1 MKIAVVI
8 PTYWGELNGDEEV
21 IFDHP
26 TPLYTEGTLGRLL
39 KNLAT
44 FEEMKD
50 IPVYIIGISNKE
62 ELRDSVEKYLE
73 KYLEPYKEKL
83 NIELYSN
90 SFLMECI
97 SKLGDKKSL
106 SYLFDFKGYSQV
118 RNFSLLPVIMN
129 DIDVAIFL
137 DDDEIIEDRD
147 YFTKAVEYINKDTK
161 YGKVYGKAG
170 YYINGDTYILSTE
183 KIPVWNYGGWNKVKY
198 MNEAFERLI
207 EANERLLPTALALGG
222 NMVLSKEIMREIC
235 YDVHV
240 HRGEDMDYLFNAKMF
255 NYTILFDNELKIT
268 HLPPQSGSLEWKRAR
283 ADFYRFKYI
292 RRKLKAL
299 KEHTDLQQISIET
312 LMPYPGVFMQDDFEV
327 RAKDYTILLGMHYLS
342 KGDIENYKN
351 TMENI
356 KVIYSS
362 DNEGFDP
369 ILEYKQQRQDW
380 KTLIS
385 ILCK

>member
-8 PTYWGELNGDEEV
+8 PTYWGELNGNEEV

-39 KNLAT
+39 ENLAT

-62 ELRDSVEKYLE
+62 KLRDSVENYLE

-83 NIELYSN
+83 NVEIYSN
-90 SFLMECI
+90 SFLKECI
-97 SKLGDKKSL
+97 NKLGDKKSL

-118 RNFSLLPVIMN
+118 RNFSLIPVIMN
-129 DIDVAIFL
+129 DIDIAIFL

-147 YFTKAVEYINKDTK
+147 YFKKAIEYINEDTK
-161 YGKVYGKAG
+161 YGKVQGKAG
-170 YYINGDTYILSTE
+170 YYITGNTYKLSTG
-183 KIPVWNYGGWNKVKY
+183 KVPTWQYGRWNKAKY
-198 MNEAFERLI
+198 MNEAFKKLI
-207 EANERLLPTALALGG
+207 ETDERLLPTAIALGG
-222 NMVLSKEIMREIC
+222 NMILSKEIMREIC

-240 HRGEDMDYLFNAKMF
+240 HRGEDMDYLFNARIF

-268 HLPPQSGSLEWKRAR
+268 HLPPKNGSLEWKRAR

-292 RRKLKAL
+292 RSKLKAL
-299 KEHTDLQQISIET
+299 SKHKDLKQISIEEM
-312 LMPYPGVFMQDDFEV
+312 MPYPGIFVQDDFEE

-342 KGDIENYKN
+342 KGDIENYNK

-362 DNEGFDP
+362 DKEGYDP